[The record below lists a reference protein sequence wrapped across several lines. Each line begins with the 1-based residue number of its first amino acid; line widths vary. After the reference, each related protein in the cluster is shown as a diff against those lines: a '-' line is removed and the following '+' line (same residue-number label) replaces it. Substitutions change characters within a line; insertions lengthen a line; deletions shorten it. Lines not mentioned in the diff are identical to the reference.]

1 MLKSLDFGFKG
12 IFHPKMKILTQKKIL
27 QRLLVTKRSMVSSIG
42 GMLWKSL
49 ATSNCLVTKCL
60 QNIYFCVQQI
70 KYTYTGL
77 AQLKGD
83 DRLID
88 DRLLNDDIFGVLNC
102 IKLSLKDKL
111 NRTVYMKLSS
121 LYTAQSM
128 H

>member
-1 MLKSLDFGFKG
+1 
-12 IFHPKMKILTQKKIL
+12 
-27 QRLLVTKRSMVSSIG
+27 
-42 GMLWKSL
+42 MLWKSL

-70 KYTYTGL
+70 KHTYTGL

-83 DRLID
+83 DRLND
-88 DRLLNDDIFGVLNC
+88 DRLVIFGVLNC

-111 NRTVYMKLSS
+111 NRTVYMKLPS
-121 LYTAQSM
+121 LYTTQSM